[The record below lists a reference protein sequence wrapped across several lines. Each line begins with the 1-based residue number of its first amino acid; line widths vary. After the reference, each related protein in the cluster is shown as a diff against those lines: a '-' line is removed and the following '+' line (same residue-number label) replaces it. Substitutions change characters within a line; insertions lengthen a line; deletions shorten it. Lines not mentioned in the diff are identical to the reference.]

1 MLGGLTAKKPSA
13 CLRKCEKASFLII
26 KKNLQ
31 VSACMCAVISVLWKW
46 MYLPKKAD
54 VDLNVF
60 EKITGICFEKD
71 IVWKEI
77 K

>member
-1 MLGGLTAKKPSA
+1 
-13 CLRKCEKASFLII
+13 
-26 KKNLQ
+26 
-31 VSACMCAVISVLWKW
+31 

-77 K
+77 KKYATQVSGENRRSHFESVLFQFLN

>member
-1 MLGGLTAKKPSA
+1 
-13 CLRKCEKASFLII
+13 
-26 KKNLQ
+26 
-31 VSACMCAVISVLWKW
+31 MCAVISVLWKW

-77 K
+77 KWYATQVSGENRRSHFESVLFQFLN

>member
-1 MLGGLTAKKPSA
+1 MSQEMRESLLSNYK
-13 CLRKCEKASFLII
+13 

>member
-1 MLGGLTAKKPSA
+1 MSQEMRESLLSNYK
-13 CLRKCEKASFLII
+13 

-31 VSACMCAVISVLWKW
+31 VSACMYAVISVLWKW